1 MLEHLILFKL
11 LLLDLE
17 LIRHLQIVEQFGLD
31 VLALAEEEA
40 DLELEVRLQAALVE
54 IQLLDR

>member
-31 VLALAEEEA
+31 VSALAEEEA
-40 DLELEVRLQAALVE
+40 ALELEVRLQAALVE